1 VDQMAGV
8 HEDVRHVRAVVVGS
22 GFSGIEFVDELPR
35 TSTGKV
41 RKNELRDIDWAFSDM
56 RIRG

>member
-1 VDQMAGV
+1 MAGV